1 MDDPAQLEEER
12 RDLLRTAG
20 ADPSGE
26 ACVWLMVQRL
36 APEKATMVLLD
47 ALATMRAQGEGRPL
61 EVDGRPLYLVIAGN
75 PHAPLTLTM
84 RPHPRPRPSPHP
96 SPNPDPTST
105 SSPQAM
111 GP

>member
-1 MDDPAQLEEER
+1 MIRLFALLALLLAVPAAAQLEAER
-12 RDLLRTAG
+12 RDLLRAAG

-75 PHAPLTLTM
+75 P
-84 RPHPRPRPSPHP
+84 
-96 SPNPDPTST
+96 ST
-105 SSPQAM
+105 
-111 GP
+111 